1 MKLDRMNG
9 MKRTDYCGTL
19 TKEKIGEEVVVAGW
33 IQRQRD
39 LGGLIFADLRD
50 RSGIIQLAFDDT
62 TEKKVFEKAA
72 QLRSEF
78 VVMAKGRVRMRS
90 SVNTEIPTGDIE
102 IEVTQLLILGASET
116 PPFEI
121 LPETG
126 VKEEL
131 RLKYR
136 ILICAVPLFRKT

>member
-78 VVMAKGRVRMRS
+78 VVMANGRLRMLPARS
-90 SVNTEIPTGDIE
+90 
-102 IEVTQLLILGASET
+102 A
-116 PPFEI
+116 
-121 LPETG
+121 
-126 VKEEL
+126 
-131 RLKYR
+131 
-136 ILICAVPLFRKT
+136 